1 MAGKTAVVGVY
12 EYLNEVV
19 AALNTLKGEKI
30 AVDEVYSPMRCDEVR
45 ETLGLPELGSVR
57 FFTLTGGI
65 VGILTGLF
73 LVWYTASQW
82 HFIVGGKPP
91 IPWVP
96 SVIPAFEFLILIAVL
111 FNLAG
116 MLIKNRMPRLRL
128 PAYYDPRF
136 TQDRFGIVVKCTE
149 EESEKVRRIFET
161 SGAEEVRQ
169 VEG

>member
-1 MAGKTAVVGVY
+1 MAGKTALVGVY
-12 EYLNEVV
+12 EYLDEVV
-19 AALNTLKGEKI
+19 ATLQTLKGENI
-30 AVDEVYSPMRCDEVR
+30 AVADVYSPTRSDEVR
-45 ETLGLPELGSVR
+45 ETLGLSELSGAK
-57 FFTLTGGI
+57 FFTLTGAV

-96 SVIPAFEFLILIAVL
+96 SVIPAFEFLILIAVF

-116 MLIKNRMPRLRL
+116 MLIKNRMPRLRI
-128 PAYYDPRF
+128 PAHFDPRF
-136 TQDRFGIVVKCTE
+136 TQDRFGIVVQCAE
-149 EESEKVRRIFET
+149 EEREKVRRIFEK